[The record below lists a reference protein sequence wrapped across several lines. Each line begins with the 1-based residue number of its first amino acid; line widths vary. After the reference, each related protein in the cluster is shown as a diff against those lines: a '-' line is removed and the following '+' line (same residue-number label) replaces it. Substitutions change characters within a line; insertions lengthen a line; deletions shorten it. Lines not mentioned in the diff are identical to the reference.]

1 MRLRLLGWLTGLA
14 VTATLLVPTVA
25 LATETETIH
34 FSDTLVVSRPDPCT
48 GASATVTLTVKGV
61 MHITSLDNGSY
72 HVMTMDVGTLT
83 VVPDDPQQPTYSG
96 HFTETGTENQ
106 TSKSFTT
113 SFHRNVI
120 HRGSDGSLA
129 KEHVLFH
136 ITVHTDGTVTSA
148 TDSETHTCP

>member
-34 FSDTLVVSRPDPCT
+34 FSETLVVSRPDPCT

-83 VVPDDPQQPTYSG
+83 VVPDDPQQPPIRVTLPRREPR
-96 HFTETGTENQ
+96 T
-106 TSKSFTT
+106 
-113 SFHRNVI
+113 RPP
-120 HRGSDGSLA
+120 RASLRR
-129 KEHVLFH
+129 F
-136 ITVHTDGTVTSA
+136 IA
-148 TDSETHTCP
+148 T